1 MFVRAAEVREEEVVV
16 EVVVVVVM
24 GCCGWKVGEVNM

>member
-1 MFVRAAEVREEEVVV
+1 MFVRAAEVREEEVEV
-16 EVVVVVVM
+16 EVVVVVM